1 VTNELPQLQN
11 SAVLVP
17 VFRDRDGRLR
27 LLLVR
32 RTDHGIHGGQLAF
45 PGGKRSDT
53 DPSLLHTALR
63 ETREEVGI
71 AEDSVEVLSE
81 LPMVETASTGF
92 RIYPFLARIQ
102 AQDEW
107 QYEEREVAEVIEVTV
122 EHLANPDVHGESME
136 KFPQYPGPI
145 LVRYYEVGTHRLW
158 GASYRIVTPLIP
170 RLLAEEWAI

>member
-1 VTNELPQLQN
+1 MTDERPQLQD

-32 RTDHGIHGGQLAF
+32 RTDHGIHGGQIAF
-45 PGGKRSDT
+45 PGGKQSDN

-63 ETREEVGI
+63 ETHEEVGI
-71 AEDSVEVLSE
+71 AEDSVEVLTE
-81 LPMVETASTGF
+81 LPVVDTASTGY
-92 RIYPFLARIQ
+92 RIYPFLAKIEP
-102 AQDEW
+102 QDEW

-122 EHLANPDVHGESME
+122 EHLANPDVHQEIMVAL
-136 KFPQYPGPI
+136 PQYPDPKV
-145 LVRYYEVGTHRLW
+145 VRYYKVGPHRLW
-158 GASYRIVTPLIP
+158 GATYRIVTPLIP